1 MADTKTLPS
10 IHSDKGYVKDSED
23 YAKRQIQN
31 LKVGDIEK
39 ALSRAYL
46 DGAQSAIRIGY
57 LLAEKDYKETIEYYK
72 RQIKQHGDNRN

>member
-1 MADTKTLPS
+1 MVAKTLPN
-10 IHSDKGYVKDSED
+10 IHNDKGYVKDSED

-39 ALSRAYL
+39 ALPRAYL

-57 LLAEKDYKETIEYYK
+57 LLAEKDYKETIKFYK
-72 RQIKQHGDNRN
+72 QQIKD

>member
-1 MADTKTLPS
+1 MAAVKTLPD
-10 IHSDKGYVKDSED
+10 IHNDKGYVKDSED

-57 LLAEKDYKETIEYYK
+57 LLAEKDYEETIKYYK
-72 RQIKQHGDNRN
+72 QQIKD